1 MERHFRWRQ
10 GKDKPTVTG
19 VHGLKP
25 EDIAK
30 ERPIRF
36 GVSAVMVEMPN
47 LHVTASVAGAK
58 DMISTPRD

>member
-19 VHGLKP
+19 VHGLKL
-25 EDIAK
+25 EDITK

-36 GVSAVMVEMPN
+36 GVLAVKNYVR
-47 LHVTASVAGAK
+47 
-58 DMISTPRD
+58 PRDHLSFL